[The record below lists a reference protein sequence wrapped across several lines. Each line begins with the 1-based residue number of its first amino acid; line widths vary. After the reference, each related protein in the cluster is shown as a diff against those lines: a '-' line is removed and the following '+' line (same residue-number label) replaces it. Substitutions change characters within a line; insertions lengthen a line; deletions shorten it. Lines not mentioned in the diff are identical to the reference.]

1 MVRFLTILV
10 LAFFSG
16 QAHADS
22 QLKKFR
28 TVDDS
33 RGWEAVGRLDF
44 AGESFC
50 TGALITPSLV
60 LTAAHC
66 MYDIKTHERHD
77 PSVITFRAGFRN
89 GHAQAYRNVRRAIIH
104 PEFSINAANKK
115 GRLTRDLALI
125 ELDRPVRD
133 GTVIPFDVASSAKS
147 GQQVGVVSYARYRSQ
162 TASLQETCSVLAK
175 QGGVLVTSCDV
186 DFGSSGAPI
195 FSMSNGRPK
204 IVSVVSAK
212 AQFQGRKVSVGT
224 ALEGQLDRLMK
235 LASSERRFFK
245 KVEVELPHDLL
256 DEISEATYVVGK
268 TED

>member
-1 MVRFLTILV
+1 MLRFLTILA
-10 LAFFSG
+10 LALLAG

-22 QLKKFR
+22 QLKRFK

-66 MYDIKTHERHD
+66 LFDIKTQKRHD
-77 PSVITFRAGFRN
+77 PSVMTFRAGFRN
-89 GHAQAYRNVRRAIIH
+89 GHAQAYRNVRRAIVH

-115 GRLTRDLALI
+115 GRLTRDIALI

-133 GTVIPFDVASSAKS
+133 GTVIPFDIASSAQN

-162 TASLQETCSVLAK
+162 AASLQETCSVLAK

-195 FSMSNGRPK
+195 FSMTQGRPK

-224 ALEGQLDRLMK
+224 ELEGQLDRLMA
-235 LASSERRFFK
+235 LAQSDKRFFK
-245 KVEVELPHDLL
+245 KVEADIPADSL
-256 DEISEATYVVGK
+256 DGLTDTTYVVG
-268 TED
+268 TLD